1 MADVFKEGF
10 FRTLWI
16 LRDYLPELVI
26 GGGWA
31 PLIYHHYLIG
41 DKSSEPIRTK
51 DIDILVPE
59 KLPVIGAK
67 KVDELLLEAGLE
79 PVFRSRGTPPVVS
92 YEGDID
98 GYEVEI
104 EFLTD
109 QSGAKDAVVVRV
121 QDGLNAQSLRYISIL
136 TDNAIEV
143 EVDDFYCREKLWLLT
158 VRVPSPASYIFHKGL
173 IFTRRNKEQKK
184 TKDLYYIFDILANC
198 PELHEEIYSQLKGL
212 KGAYHLRWFET
223 FARNLKDHFSDIL
236 SDGIDL
242 VASQRPTGAF
252 PGLDDGQFKQYVLET
267 FKDFIGKLE
276 LL

>member
-1 MADVFKEGF
+1 MVDGFKEGF

-16 LRDYLPELVI
+16 LRNYLPKLVI

-31 PLIYHHYLIG
+31 PLIYQHYLIG
-41 DKSSEPIRTK
+41 DKSLEPIRTK
-51 DIDILVPE
+51 DIDILAPE

-67 KVDELLLEAGLE
+67 KVDELLLEAGLK
-79 PVFRSRGTPPVVS
+79 PVFRSRGAPPVVS
-92 YEGDID
+92 YEGDIE

-109 QSGAKDAVVVRV
+109 QRGAKGAVVVRV

-136 TDNAIEV
+136 TDNAIKV
-143 EVDDFYCREKLWLLT
+143 EVDDFYCGGKLCPLT
-158 VRVPSPASYIFHKGL
+158 VKVPSPASYIFHKGL
-173 IFTRRNKEQKK
+173 IFTRRNREQKK
-184 TKDLYYIFDILANC
+184 AKDLYYIFDILANG
-198 PELHEEIYSQLKGL
+198 PKLQEEIYSQLREL
-212 KGAYHLRWFET
+212 KEAYHLRWFET
-223 FARNLKDHFSDIL
+223 FTRNLKGHFSDIL

-252 PGLDDGQFKQYVLET
+252 PGLNDSQFKQYVLET

>member
-1 MADVFKEGF
+1 MADGFKEGF

-16 LRDYLPELVI
+16 LRGYLPELVI

-59 KLPVIGAK
+59 ELPVIGDK

-92 YEGDID
+92 YEGDIE

-109 QSGAKDAVVVRV
+109 QRGASDAVVVRV

-143 EVDDFYCREKLWLLT
+143 EVDDFCCGEKLWLLT

-173 IFTRRNKEQKK
+173 IFTRRKKEQKK
-184 TKDLYYIFDILANC
+184 AKDLYYIFDILANC
-198 PELHEEIYSQLKGL
+198 PKLQEEIYSQLREL
-212 KGAYHLRWFET
+212 KGTYHLRWFET
-223 FARNLKDHFSDIL
+223 FTRNLKDHFSDIL

-242 VASQRPTGAF
+242 VASQRSTGAF
-252 PGLDDGQFKQYVLET
+252 PGLDDGQFKQYVLEI
-267 FKDFIGKLE
+267 FKDFI
-276 LL
+276 